1 MRVLN
6 TSEKDL
12 IEASQYLIKDYP
24 IIFPTD
30 TVYGIGAKI
39 SSFSAIEKIYQIKKR
54 NKDKLLPIFI
64 SSMEFLFGIIEDI
77 AIQSVYVEN
86 LISKFWPG
94 ALTIIFKKNRNFKH
108 PFYINSEYIAVRNPD
123 HFVPRTLMEYVKEP
137 LVCSSANVSGFFPL
151 SNIKSIV
158 NMFSSDLLEVVLDG
172 GEILEKEVSTIIKLF
187 PNFEILRE
195 GKIKKE
201 ELLSVF

>member
-12 IEASQYLIKDYP
+12 VEAAQYLIRNYP
-24 IIFPTD
+24 IVFPTD
-30 TVYGIGAKI
+30 TVYGIGARI

-64 SSMEFLFGIIEDI
+64 SSMEFLFGIVEDSV
-77 AIQSVYVEN
+77 IQSIYFEN
-86 LISKFWPG
+86 LVSKFWPG
-94 ALTIIFKKNRNFKH
+94 PLTIVLKKNKNFKH
-108 PFYINSEYIAVRNPD
+108 PFYINSEYIAIRSPD
-123 HFVPRTLMEYVKEP
+123 HFVPKILMEYIKEP
-137 LVCSSANVSGFFPL
+137 LVCSSANISGVLPL
-151 SNIKSIV
+151 SNVKSIV
-158 NMFSSDLLEVVLDG
+158 DMFSSNLLEVVLDG
-172 GEILEKEVSTIIKLF
+172 GEILKKEVSTIIKLF

-201 ELLSVF
+201 ELLNVF